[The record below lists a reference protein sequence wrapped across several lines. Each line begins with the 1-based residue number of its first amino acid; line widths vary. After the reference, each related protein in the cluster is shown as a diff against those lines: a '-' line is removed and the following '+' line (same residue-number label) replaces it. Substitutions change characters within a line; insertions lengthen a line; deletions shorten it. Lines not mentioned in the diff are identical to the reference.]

1 MANPPDD
8 QQQAGW
14 RAGPGGGFWG
24 GLSYQPQ
31 QQQQPQQQPQQPQ
44 WQPQA
49 GTTYNIGGGLD
60 QDGNY
65 GANSG
70 MRSVFVPDMGQT
82 PDQNAAINLGMQQ
95 AAATGL
101 GLQQPVGDG
110 SSNLMDLLRQVR
122 DSQTRFAPQQR
133 PAGAPQQ
140 TFGLLGGLLQG
151 PGGGFW
157 GGRQ

>member
-1 MANPPDD
+1 MAD
-8 QQQAGW
+8 QQGW
-14 RAGPGGGFWG
+14 QQGPGGGFWG
-24 GLSYQPQ
+24 TGSSQQPQ
-31 QQQQPQQQPQQPQ
+31 QQQWQPRQQQQSQ
-44 WQPQA
+44 WQPTA
-49 GTTYNIGGGLD
+49 GTIYNIGGGLD

-70 MRSVFVPDMGQT
+70 MRSVFVPDMGQS

-110 SSNLMDLLRQVR
+110 SSNLMDLLQRVR
-122 DSQTRFAPQQR
+122 DSQAQWAPQQR
-133 PAGAPQQ
+133 PATPQQ
-140 TFGLLGGLLQG
+140 PYGLLGGLVNG

>member
-1 MANPPDD
+1 V
-8 QQQAGW
+8 
-14 RAGPGGGFWG
+14 
-24 GLSYQPQ
+24 
-31 QQQQPQQQPQQPQ
+31 PQ
-44 WQPQA
+44 WQPTA
-49 GTTYNIGGGLD
+49 GTVYNIGGGLD

-70 MRSVFVPDMGQT
+70 MRSVFVPEMGQST
-82 PDQNAAINLGMQQ
+82 DQNAAINLGMQQ

-110 SSNLMDLLRQVR
+110 SSTLMDLLQRVR
-122 DSQTRFAPQQR
+122 DSQTRFAPQPR
-133 PAGAPQQ
+133 PAAPQQ
-140 TFGLLGGLLQG
+140 PYGLLGGLVNG